1 MGGRQNLPDGN
12 PMNGRDAIL
21 GVATWLAVTSLLLLY
36 VHKSKQTGIPRTAA
50 RSRMVAVRAAVL
62 CIVAFLGLGWG
73 LGVTSPRIALGLLIA
88 TPIVLLTSLKAYEG
102 PHHNVLGVG
111 LVVLIVTPPYV
122 LKQYLLGFPD
132 YDEIV
137 LLPPRSSSAASPIE
151 GASPG
156 PAQKTENS
164 APAPDAMIPDG
175 PQVAT
180 AVSVLRPAGTV
191 AIRGARFAAIS
202 VDGTLIPVGAEVE
215 VCGERNQSLL
225 VRPLRETSPAT
236 S

>member
-1 MGGRQNLPDGN
+1 MS
-12 PMNGRDAIL
+12 GRDAIL
-21 GVATWLAVTSLLLLY
+21 GVATWLGVTALLLLY
-36 VHKSKQTGIPRTAA
+36 VHASKQTRIPRTLA

-62 CIVAFLGLGWG
+62 CLGVFLGLGWG
-73 LGVTSPRIALGLLIA
+73 LGIASQRIALGLLIA
-88 TPIVLLTSLKAYEG
+88 TPLILATSLKVYDMSGDLPA
-102 PHHNVLGVG
+102 VA
-111 LVVLIVTPPYV
+111 LVVLIFTPPYM

-137 LLPPRSSSAASPIE
+137 LLPPGSPPSTSRIKRAPSRPAQGATTPAEALSAAVPE
-151 GASPG
+151 
-156 PAQKTENS
+156 
-164 APAPDAMIPDG
+164 G

-191 AIRGARFAAIS
+191 EIRGARFAAIS
-202 VDGTLIPVGAEVE
+202 QDGTLIPVGAQVE

-225 VRPLRETSPAT
+225 VRPLRETSPTT

>member
-1 MGGRQNLPDGN
+1 MS
-12 PMNGRDAIL
+12 GRDAIL
-21 GVATWLAVTSLLLLY
+21 GVATWLVVTAFLLLY

-62 CIVAFLGLGWG
+62 CVVAFLGLGWG
-73 LGVTSPRIALGLLIA
+73 LGVTGPRIALGLLIA
-88 TPIVLLTSLKAYEG
+88 MPIVLLTSLKAYEG
-102 PHHNVLGVG
+102 PHHNVVGVA

-137 LLPPRSSSAASPIE
+137 LLPPGSSSAASRIK
-151 GASPG
+151 GAPSR
-156 PAQKTENS
+156 PAQETTNPAEALS
-164 APAPDAMIPDG
+164 AAGSEG

-191 AIRGARFAAIS
+191 EVRGARFAAIS
-202 VDGTLIPVGAEVE
+202 LDGTLIPVGAQVE

-225 VRPLRETSPAT
+225 VRPLRETSPTT

>member
-1 MGGRQNLPDGN
+1 MS
-12 PMNGRDAIL
+12 GRDAIL
-21 GVATWLAVTSLLLLY
+21 GVATWLVVTAFLLLY

-62 CIVAFLGLGWG
+62 CVVAFLGLGWG
-73 LGVTSPRIALGLLIA
+73 LGVTGPRIALGLLIA

-102 PHHNVLGVG
+102 PHHNVVGVA

-137 LLPPRSSSAASPIE
+137 LLPPGASSAASRIK
-151 GASPG
+151 GARSRLAQETTN
-156 PAQKTENS
+156 PAEALS
-164 APAPDAMIPDG
+164 AAVSEG

-191 AIRGARFAAIS
+191 EVRGARFAAIS
-202 VDGTLIPVGAEVE
+202 LDGTLIPVGTQVE